1 MVHRSAFVARG
12 GFNPKLTAP
21 EGTLIQV
28 LADASSR
35 AAAAHAEFIAAVDN
49 IPSGL
54 PHPDGTQRIQNAS
67 SKLRAARDD
76 MKSAHSRLDTFM
88 ITGIVPED

>member
-1 MVHRSAFVARG
+1 MAHRSAFIVRG
-12 GFNPKLTAP
+12 GFNLKLTTP
-21 EGTLIQV
+21 PSKV

-35 AAAAHAEFIAAVDN
+35 AAAAHAEFIAAVDD

-76 MKSAHSRLDTFM
+76 MKRAHSRLDTFM
-88 ITGIVPED
+88 TAGIVPED